1 MFLEP
6 IKIRSPYTG
15 ESVLPRISTHT
26 TDGKTYEQ
34 VSYNDPITGN
44 LIKKGMVSIKDAK
57 TGEVIADYKTQNI
70 SSIRNIGYRS

>member
-6 IKIRSPYTG
+6 IKIRSPFTG
-15 ESVLPRISTHT
+15 ETVMPQITTHT

-44 LIKKGMVSIKDAK
+44 LIKKGLVSIKDAT
-57 TGEVIADYKTQNI
+57 TGELIQDYKSGLIQSTK
-70 SSIRNIGYRS
+70 NIGYRQ

>member
-6 IKIRSPYTG
+6 IKIRSPFTG
-15 ESVLPRISTHT
+15 ETVMPQITTHT

-44 LIKKGMVSIKDAK
+44 LIKKGIVSIKDAS
-57 TGEVIADYKTQNI
+57 TGEVLQDYRNSEIKST
-70 SSIRNIGYRS
+70 RNIGYRQ